1 MNTSQ
6 NNSVAPAPGNPGE
19 TLRKAREARGWTLAE
34 VATQLRLKVQ
44 TLSQVEAGEFDQ
56 LPGHTFA
63 RGYVRSYATLL
74 GMDPAQMVGAF
85 DRYTGT
91 DAKGS
96 EVHSLGSIKEPMRLP
111 QSLLRFA
118 SFVLLLVLIGFGLLW
133 WQESSQSG
141 SVLNALSLEHIEV
154 DGADGTT
161 QIHPLDEPQEP
172 VSEQD
177 TQPVELVQPP
187 SAEQVAAAG
196 ELPAAAEAPAEEA
209 PAAQMPV
216 MPAVD
221 AAREKVTAIDKAP
234 GQKKGEEVTSASA
247 SAVPTSSA
255 QAADAASAAAAD
267 VQARASEPQ
276 APAAAQAPG
285 EGTLNISFSADCWIQ
300 VTDANGKVLLSGM
313 KRAGDAVD
321 LRGKAPLGVRLGY
334 ARGAQLSYNG
344 QPVDVAPF
352 IRGQTARLK
361 VGS

>member
-19 TLRKAREARGWTLAE
+19 TLRKAREAHGWTLAE
-34 VATQLRLKVQ
+34 VATQLRLKAQ
-44 TLSQVEAGEFDQ
+44 TLSQVEAGEFDR

-63 RGYVRSYATLL
+63 RGYVRSYAKLL
-74 GMDPAQMVGAF
+74 GMDPAQMVSAF

-96 EVHSLGSIKEPMRLP
+96 EVHSLSTIKQPMRLP
-111 QSLLRFA
+111 QSILRFV
-118 SFVLLLVLIGFGLLW
+118 SFALLLVLIGFGLLW

-172 VSEQD
+172 AAEQD
-177 TQPVELVQPP
+177 MQPVEPTQPLT
-187 SAEQVAAAG
+187 AEQVAAAG
-196 ELPAAAEAPAEEA
+196 ELPAAAEAPAEEES
-209 PAAQMPV
+209 AAQVPLAPV
-216 MPAVD
+216 TV
-221 AAREKVTAIDKAP
+221 AASEKVTAIDRAL
-234 GQKKGEEVTSASA
+234 GQKRVEEAPAVGAVA
-247 SAVPTSSA
+247 VVPTSG
-255 QAADAASAAAAD
+255 QAAGAVSAVAVEAPAS
-267 VQARASEPQ
+267 ASEPQ
-276 APAAAQAPG
+276 VPASAPAMG
-285 EGTLNISFSADCWIQ
+285 EGTLSISFSADCWIQ
-300 VTDANGKVLLSGM
+300 VTDASGKVLLSGL

-352 IRGQTARLK
+352 VRGQTARLK